1 MTHTLS
7 SADMSIFYQK
17 STSFVLVRNTDK
29 NCILMLKFYF
39 VTFFLVFKGCSNNN
53 ACNFDNVSKIGYS
66 RPN

>member
-17 STSFVLVRNTDK
+17 STTFVLVRNTDK
-29 NCILMLKFYF
+29 NCTLMLK
-39 VTFFLVFKGCSNNN
+39 FLVFKGCSNNN